1 MARRLLAWLLVT
13 PLAAAGV
20 LVGHALAYAL
30 TATDPGPEHDYLAHV
45 PQVVGLLA
53 SIALAGLAL
62 QDRSV
67 RPRSTW
73 WFVPMAPLGFAVQ
86 EHLERFVHTG
96 HVPWLLTSSTF
107 LVGLALQLPVAAA
120 CAVLVRF
127 VLGSASSAS
136 RRRVPPAPHGAWLP
150 LPAHPR
156 RTVRR
161 VDLPRRGG
169 RAPPALLAS

>member
-1 MARRLLAWLLVT
+1 MRPAFMLFAVSATVLTLA
-13 PLAAAGV
+13 GC
-20 LVGHALAYAL
+20 GSGGSSG

-107 LVGLALQLPVAAA
+107 IVGLALQLPVAAA

-127 VLGSASSAS
+127 VVGSASSAS
-136 RRRVPPAPHGAWLP
+136 RRRVPPAPYGAWLP
-150 LPAHPR
+150 LPVRAQCA
-156 RTVRR
+156 VRR
-161 VDLPRRGG
+161 LDLPRRGG

>member
-30 TATDPGPEHDYLAHV
+30 TATDAGPEHDYLAHV

-73 WFVPMAPLGFAVQ
+73 
-86 EHLERFVHTG
+86 
-96 HVPWLLTSSTF
+96 
-107 LVGLALQLPVAAA
+107 
-120 CAVLVRF
+120 
-127 VLGSASSAS
+127 
-136 RRRVPPAPHGAWLP
+136 
-150 LPAHPR
+150 
-156 RTVRR
+156 
-161 VDLPRRGG
+161 
-169 RAPPALLAS
+169 